1 MVRVTVHSFEESATM
16 AFGYLPWERPGTSG
30 AAPCV
35 RDENAEL
42 TYAEFDARIAAFAGQ
57 LAEHGFGRGDVLA
70 VMLPNRVEL
79 LVALF
84 AAWRLGGAATPVN
97 PVFTASE
104 ADHQITDSGATVVVN
119 LGPDAPTGGCAAIHV
134 GDMRV
139 TGGVAVPPVD
149 LRGEDLAL
157 LIYTSGSTGRPKG
170 VMLDHANAEAM
181 SGIMAA
187 HFGLTEAD
195 HCLLVLPL
203 FHVNAIMVSAL
214 ASFRSGGQLSIV
226 GSFSASRFFEQV
238 ERLRPTYFSAVP
250 TIYALLASLP
260 EDVRPDTSSLRFVVC
275 GAAPVSAELLDRC
288 EERFRFTMVEG
299 YGLTE
304 GTCASACNPVD
315 GVRKLGTVGPALPGQ
330 RIAIIR
336 EDGSLADTGETGEV
350 VISGPTVMRGYLG
363 KPEETARTVVD
374 GWLRTGD
381 VGRLDEDG
389 YLTLVDRV
397 KDMIIRG
404 GENIYPKEIESV
416 LHGLP
421 EVLEA
426 AVVGRP
432 DAVLGEAP
440 LAYVSLYPGAT
451 LSEDELLE
459 HCRRHLT
466 RVKVPEA
473 ISVVPALPK
482 NPVGK
487 IDKPA
492 LRRSLQPQTA

>member
-1 MVRVTVHSFEESATM
+1 MD
-16 AFGYLPWERPGTSG
+16 FGYLPWASVQSSARRL
-30 AAPCV
+30 CV
-35 RDENAEL
+35 RDDRVEL
-42 TYAEFDARIAAFAGQ
+42 TYAGFDARIAAFAEQ
-57 LAEHGFGRGDVLA
+57 LAEQGFGRGDVLA

-104 ADHQITDSGATVVVN
+104 ADYQIQDANAAVVLN
-119 LGPDAPTGGCAAIHV
+119 AGPEAPTGGRPAIHV
-134 GDMRV
+134 GDMRTAC
-139 TGGVAVPPVD
+139 TGEPAAPVALQP
-149 LRGEDLAL
+149 EDLAL
-157 LIYTSGSTGRPKG
+157 LVYTSGSTGRPKG
-170 VMLDHANAEAM
+170 VMLDHGNAEAM
-181 SGIMAA
+181 SSTMAT
-187 HFGLTEAD
+187 HFALTEQD

-214 ASFRSGGQLSIV
+214 ATFRSGGQLSVV

-250 TIYALLASLP
+250 TIYALLAALP

-275 GAAPVSAELLDRC
+275 GAAPVSAELLERC
-288 EERFRFTMVEG
+288 TERFGFRMVEG

-330 RIAIIR
+330 RIAIR
-336 EDGSLADTGETGEV
+336 AADGSFAPRGETGEV
-350 VISGPTVMRGYLG
+350 LISGPTVMRGYLNR
-363 KPEETARTVVD
+363 PEATAETVAD
-374 GWLRTGD
+374 GWLHTGD

-404 GENIYPKEIESV
+404 GENIYPKEIEAV

-421 EVLEA
+421 GVLEA

-432 DAVLGEAP
+432 DEILGEAP
-440 LAYVSLYPGAT
+440 VAYVTLYPDSPLT
-451 LSEDELLE
+451 EDDLLD
-459 HCRRHLT
+459 HCRRSLT
-466 RVKVPEA
+466 RVKVPETVH
-473 ISVVPALPK
+473 VVHLLPK

-492 LRRSLQPQTA
+492 LRRSLQPQPA

>member
-1 MVRVTVHSFEESATM
+1 MSFGHLIWMRTD
-16 AFGYLPWERPGTSG
+16 TSRD
-30 AAPCV
+30 AVCV
-35 RDENAEL
+35 RDDDVEL
-42 TYAEFDARIAAFAGQ
+42 TYAEFDARVAAFAGQ
-57 LAEHGFGRGDVLA
+57 LAGRGFARGDVLA

-97 PVFTASE
+97 PVFTADE
-104 ADHQITDSGATVVVN
+104 ADHQIADAGASLVVN
-119 LGPDAPTGGCAAIHV
+119 LGPDAPTGGRPAIHV
-134 GDMRV
+134 SDMR
-139 TGGVAVPPVD
+139 TEGGPAGAPAAIA
-149 LRGEDLAL
+149 GEDLAL

-170 VMLDHANAEAM
+170 VMLDHANVDAM
-181 SGIMAA
+181 SRTMAE
-187 HFGLTEAD
+187 HFSLTERD

-203 FHVNAIMVSAL
+203 FHANAIMVSAL
-214 ASFRSGGQLSIV
+214 ATFRAGGQLSIV
-226 GSFSASRFFEQV
+226 GSFSASRFFDQV

-260 EDVRPDTSSLRFVVC
+260 ETVRPDTSSLRFVVC

-288 EERFRFTMVEG
+288 EERFGFTMVEG

-304 GTCASACNPVD
+304 GTCASACNPID

-330 RIAIIR
+330 RIAVIR
-336 EDGSLADTGETGEV
+336 EDGSTADVGETGEV
-350 VISGPTVMRGYLG
+350 VISGPTVMRGYLNR
-363 KPEETARTVVD
+363 PEETARTVVD

-381 VGRLDEDG
+381 VGRLDDEG

-416 LHGLP
+416 LHRLP
-421 EVLEA
+421 DVLEA
-426 AVVGRP
+426 AVIGRP
-432 DAVLGEAP
+432 DPVLGEAP
-440 LAYVSLYPGAT
+440 LAYVRLYPGST
-451 LSEDELLE
+451 LTEDDLLD

-466 RVKVPEA
+466 RVKVPETVR
-473 ISVVPALPK
+473 VVDALPR

-492 LRRSLQPQTA
+492 LRRALQPQPA